1 MRNKPFPYRLSGW
14 LLLAGLA
21 VALPSSAEDIQGE
34 CYSGNRQ
41 LCVGTSKS
49 VDVTFKASFTT
60 PPCIVTVP
68 SEVTI
73 PEATMDDF
81 YTIFKGWTPEANTSG
96 DYSAELVIKVSK
108 CDPIIRVPTESGTRF
123 KYLNLKFTDLGNTS
137 REAGVFATDYPPRD
151 DVGFVIFHSSAIS
164 TAGQNVLLD
173 SPAWLWYGDEG
184 STATEAV
191 YKFRVRMQ
199 KYTDYTDT
207 VTLGPVSGSV
217 SVIAEYE

>member
-1 MRNKPFPYRLSGW
+1 MRNKPFSYWLSGS

-21 VALPSSAEDIQGE
+21 VVLPSGAEEIQGE

-73 PEATMDDF
+73 PEATMNDF
-81 YTIFKGWTPEANTSG
+81 YTIFKGWTPEMITSG

-108 CDPIIRVPTESGTRF
+108 CDPIISVPTESGTRS

-151 DVGFVIFHSSAIS
+151 DVGFVIFHSSNHVS
-164 TAGQNVLLD
+164 GQNVLLD

-184 STATEAV
+184 STATETV
-191 YKFRVRMQ
+191 YTFQVRMQ

-207 VTLGPVSGSV
+207 VTPGPVSGSV
-217 SVIAEYE
+217 AVIAEYE